1 MRALIPVPYSSKHKQ
16 ESRQK
21 ILQSA
26 YTLFSTKGFDSV
38 SVDRIMQNCGL
49 TRGAFY
55 AHFKSKS
62 ELYNQALQFAASN
75 SMLADKKPANI
86 STREWLSILLDG
98 YLSIE
103 HVNGDRPCPLAFLA
117 TDIVSRDKNTNKTYA
132 HVYAR
137 MNQVIL
143 NYAGKNASENQQK
156 VVSLTSMMIGAVAIA
171 RTIDDESMVKE
182 ILSSCRQ
189 QARSILGL

>member
-1 MRALIPVPYSSKHKQ
+1 MSYSSEHKQ
-16 ESRQK
+16 RSRQK

-62 ELYNQALQFAASN
+62 DLYNEALKYAAST
-75 SMLADKKPANI
+75 SMLADKKPADVPM
-86 STREWLSILLDG
+86 REWLSRLLDG

-103 HVNGDRPCPLAFLA
+103 HINGDRPCPLAFLA
-117 TDIVSRDKNTNKTYA
+117 TDVVSRDKETNKTYA
-132 HVYAR
+132 HVYSR
-137 MNQVIL
+137 MNKLIL
-143 NYAGKNASENQQK
+143 SYADKNLEGSEQK
-156 VVSLTSMMIGAVAIA
+156 VLSLTSMIIGAVAIS
-171 RTIDDESMVKE
+171 RTMEDTDQVKQ

-189 QARSILGL
+189 QARLILDGI